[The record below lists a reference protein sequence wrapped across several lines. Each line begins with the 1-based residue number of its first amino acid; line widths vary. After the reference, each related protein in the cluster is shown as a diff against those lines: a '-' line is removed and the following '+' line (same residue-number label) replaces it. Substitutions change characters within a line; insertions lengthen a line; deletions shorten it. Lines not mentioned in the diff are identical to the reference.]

1 MAWIKLNATDPPA
14 PAGSDGNVHFRQAP
28 GHDGSATDPI
38 PTSAFFNVLSWLG
51 KLLDA
56 VTMGA
61 PSDGQVPTFD
71 ASSGKWIAKTPTMAG
86 AIAAEIGGSGSGLTI
101 GFKTRVVV
109 PYAGTITGWTIL
121 GDVSGSAQVTVKKS
135 SYSGF
140 PSTTSIVASAPIVL
154 ASAQKATSSSLTG
167 WTTAFAAGDIFEFW
181 LDSATTCT
189 YLAVELQTR
198 RT

>member
-1 MAWIKLNATDPPA
+1 MAWIELNATTPP
-14 PAGSDGNVHFRQAP
+14 PPSGSDGNVHFRQDP
-28 GHDGSATDPI
+28 GHAGTSSDPI

-61 PSDGQVPTFD
+61 PADAQVPTWD
-71 ASSGKWIAKTPTMAG
+71 AASSSWKAVTVAKG
-86 AIAAEIGGSGSGLTI
+86 AIGAEIGGSGSVPTT
-101 GFKTRVVV
+101 GFKVRIQV
-109 PYAGTITGWTIL
+109 PYSGTITGWTIL

-154 ASAQKATSSSLTG
+154 SSAQKATSSSLTG
-167 WTTAFAAGDIFEFW
+167 WTTMFTAGDIFEFW
-181 LDSATTCT
+181 LDSVTTCT
-189 YLAVELQTR
+189 YLAIDLQTR